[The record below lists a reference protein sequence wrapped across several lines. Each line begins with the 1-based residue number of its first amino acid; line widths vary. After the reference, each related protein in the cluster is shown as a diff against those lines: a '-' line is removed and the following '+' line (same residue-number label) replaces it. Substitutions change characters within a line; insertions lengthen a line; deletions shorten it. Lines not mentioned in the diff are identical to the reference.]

1 VARFDAD
8 TVSYDRNDT
17 VPQRQLLQSYVLSGM
32 ASRKND
38 TGARLIGRE
47 VNSVVPMFADKAT
60 PGVIFL

>member
-38 TGARLIGRE
+38 TDSRLIDRE
-47 VNSVVPMFADKAT
+47 VNSIVPMFADKAT
-60 PGVIFL
+60 LGVIFL